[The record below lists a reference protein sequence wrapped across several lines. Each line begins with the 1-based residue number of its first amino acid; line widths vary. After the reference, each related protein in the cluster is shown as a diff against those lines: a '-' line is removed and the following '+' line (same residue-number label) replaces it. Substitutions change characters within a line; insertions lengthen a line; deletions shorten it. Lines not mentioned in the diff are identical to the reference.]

1 MFRWFYTFLVYVIF
15 LPLALL
21 KLFWRSKKN
30 KAYRQGIAERFGF
43 ISIPSDLPVIWVH
56 AVSVGE
62 TIAIRPL
69 IDALLQKYPNYRILL
84 TNGTITGR
92 HRAEALFGNRLLYSY
107 APYDV
112 PQIIK
117 RFLFRVKPALVL
129 IMETELW
136 LNWMYVLKSPHIP
149 VMLVNG
155 RLSERSYHSYQRFAC
170 LFKPAW
176 QAFTLIA
183 AQGEPDAKRYALLG
197 VESARIHVT
206 GNLKYNFTLAP
217 NLTAEVAAWRQVI
230 VTSQIWLAASTHETE
245 EQKLLI
251 VFKALKEQYPEM
263 LWILVPRHPERIAEV
278 KKLCISEGWSV
289 VLRSEYAATPQQTIA
304 ADILLVDTMGE
315 LPLFYALAD
324 VAFVAGSLVSNKGGH
339 NILEAA
345 AVGTPIMVG
354 PSMFNFATIL
364 SAFKDANA
372 IIQCQDLASLT
383 QQTLNLFKDKVL
395 REQLSANAKVC
406 FEQNQESLPKHLA
419 LIETILK

>member
-1 MFRWFYTFLVYVIF
+1 MFRWCYTFLVYVIF

-21 KLFWRSKKN
+21 KLFWRSKQN

-43 ISIPSDLPVIWVH
+43 ISVPNGSPIIWIH

-69 IDALLQKYPNYRILL
+69 IEALLQKYPSYQILL
-84 TNGTITGR
+84 TNGTMTGR
-92 HRAEALFGNRLLYSY
+92 LRAEALFGNRLLYSY

-112 PQIIK
+112 PQVIK
-117 RFLFRVKPALVL
+117 RFLSRVKPVLVL

-136 LNWMYVLKSPHIP
+136 LNWMHVLKSQHIP

-155 RLSERSYHSYQRFAC
+155 RLSERSYRSYQRFER

-183 AQGEPDAKRYALLG
+183 AQGEPDAKRYGLLG
-197 VESARIHVT
+197 IEPEHIHVA
-206 GNLKYNFTLAP
+206 GNLKYNFTLPPA
-217 NLTAEVAAWRQVI
+217 LIADIVAWRQVI
-230 VTSQIWLAASTHETE
+230 TAPQVWLAASTHETE
-245 EQKLLI
+245 EQKLLT
-251 VFKALKEQYPEM
+251 VFKALKKQYPDM
-263 LWILVPRHPERIAEV
+263 LWILVPRHPERVDEV
-278 KKLCISEGWSV
+278 KKLCAAEGWSV
-289 VLRSEYAATPQQTIA
+289 VLRSEHAVTSQQAIA

-345 AVGTPIMVG
+345 AVGTPITVG

-364 SAFKDANA
+364 SAFKDAHA
-372 IIQCQDLASLT
+372 IIQCQDLADLT
-383 QQTLNLFKDKVL
+383 QQTLNLFSDKIL
-395 REQLSANAKVC
+395 REQLSVNARAC